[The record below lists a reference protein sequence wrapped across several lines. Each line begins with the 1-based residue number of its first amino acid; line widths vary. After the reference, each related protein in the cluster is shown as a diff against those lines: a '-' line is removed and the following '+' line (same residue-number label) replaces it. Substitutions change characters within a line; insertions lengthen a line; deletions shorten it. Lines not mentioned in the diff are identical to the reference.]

1 MSSKRKN
8 VKHTRKEE
16 EQANKVIKVV
26 FVSLIVLGLLLMLG
40 FSFFA

>member
-1 MSSKRKN
+1 MSNKHKN

-16 EQANKVIKVV
+16 EQAQKVIKIV
-26 FVSLIVLGLLLMLG
+26 FISLIVLGFLLMLG